1 MSYDGTT
8 ITYYGD
14 GVEMDTDVGKSNV
27 RNLITE
33 DRVHV
38 GKRATSDLYFPGDVD
53 DARIYGV
60 QLSKEEI
67 AYIATAGGAGIHIP
81 IPSDA
86 DVYQSEAP
94 GNQWINFRDY
104 ALIADKYLEEVL
116 WPAP

>member
-1 MSYDGTT
+1 
-8 ITYYGD
+8 
-14 GVEMDTDVGKSNV
+14 MDTDVGKSNV

-60 QLSKEEI
+60 QLSKEEV
-67 AYIATAGGAGIHIP
+67 AYIATGGAPSLHIP
-81 IPSDA
+81 IQSIA
-86 DVYQSEAP
+86 DVYQGEPQGS
-94 GNQWINFRDY
+94 QWINFNDY
-104 ALIADKYLEEVL
+104 ALIADKYLEEIL